1 MGEIIFLIYVCLLH
15 MANVNGVV
23 FLKILAHFH
32 SDVRARRIFRGVV
45 LIIITVRVLR
55 TVTVTFNLDA

>member
-1 MGEIIFLIYVCLLH
+1 

-32 SDVRARRIFRGVV
+32 SDARARRIFRGVV
-45 LIIITVRVLR
+45 LIII
-55 TVTVTFNLDA
+55 